1 MNTLPDPIADLR
13 QYLIELSHLKH
24 ALTILHW
31 DNELFLPE
39 LARNRRA
46 ETINY
51 LTNLVH
57 DRFTATPFQTVLAKA
72 YDAFQ
77 QGTLTETDAAI
88 VREVWRE
95 SSREKK
101 LTPLFVQQ
109 LTEAT
114 TVGYHAWHEAKMAKD
129 FSLFLPT
136 LKRIILLKQ
145 EEAHLIGYSQSPYDA
160 LLDTYEPQL
169 TTATTTHILSDL
181 TSFLV
186 PFLKIIQSTPSAPS
200 NPKLHGPFDIHIQKK
215 FVTDLLRDLGFDFS
229 AGRLDESLHPFTT
242 ATHPLDARITT
253 SFDPENIFVA
263 ISGVMHEFGHGLYEQ
278 GLPVENFGTPL
289 AESASLSIHESQSR
303 LWENIIG
310 LSRPFCQFLQ
320 PRLAESFPH
329 QFSSI
334 SPETLYRQLNRV
346 APSLIRIQADEV
358 TYNLHIALRFELER
372 DVIEGRLPVAELPEA
387 WNAQTRRFFD
397 LTPCDDAEGVLQDVH
412 WSQGLFGYFP
422 TYALGNLYSAQFW
435 DAAKTQ
441 YPTIASDIA
450 TGNFSNL
457 RNWMRD
463 TIHVHGKFHTP
474 AELIERVSGRKL
486 SSDSFQQYC
495 LEKYSDLYP
504 ALHAFPRH

>member
-1 MNTLPDPIADLR
+1 MKTLPDPIAELR
-13 QYLIELSHLKH
+13 QHLIELSHLKH

-39 LARNRRA
+39 LARSRRS

-57 DRFTATPFQTVLAKA
+57 DRFTSDPFQTILAHA
-72 YDAFQ
+72 YDA
-77 QGTLTETDAAI
+77 LRRNLLNDTDAAI

-114 TVGYHAWHEAKMAKD
+114 TIGYHAWHEAKTTKD
-129 FSLFLPT
+129 FSLFLPV
-136 LKRIILLKQ
+136 LKRIVLLKQ
-145 EEAHLIGYSQSPYDA
+145 EEAQLIGYSESPYDA
-160 LLDTYEPQL
+160 LLDTYEPNL
-169 TTATTTHILSDL
+169 TTAATTSMLSEL
-181 TSFLV
+181 TSFLI
-186 PFLKIIQSTPSAPS
+186 PFLKTIQSTPPT
-200 NPKLHGPFDIHIQKK
+200 PPPPWFHGSFDIHTQKE
-215 FVTDLLRDLGFDFS
+215 FVTSLLRDIGFNFS

-242 ATHPLDARITT
+242 ATHPFDTRITT

-320 PRLAESFPH
+320 PRLAESFPR
-329 QFSSI
+329 QFSSV
-334 SPETLYRQLNRV
+334 SAEDLYRGLNRV
-346 APSLIRIQADEV
+346 QPSLIRIHADEV

-387 WNAQTRRFFD
+387 WREYTRKFFD
-397 LTPCDDAEGVLQDVH
+397 IVPADEQILGLHIHNRTATPDHFLRILRHDPRCAFIGEH
-412 WSQGLFGYFP
+412 HALF
-422 TYALGNLYSAQFW
+422 
-435 DAAKTQ
+435 
-441 YPTIASDIA
+441 
-450 TGNFSNL
+450 
-457 RNWMRD
+457 
-463 TIHVHGKFHTP
+463 
-474 AELIERVSGRKL
+474 
-486 SSDSFQQYC
+486 
-495 LEKYSDLYP
+495 
-504 ALHAFPRH
+504 